1 MPIRRQWHLKVR
13 SRNYS
18 NAELKRII
26 TPCCTIY
33 RMGSVTPTECILRR
47 IPERLI
53 EINSIEGCKTS
64 ANKIAMKKKFDE
76 AEIRTPQWF
85 NVEEIKSLEEMKS
98 LINAKRMEW
107 RGAAVI
113 VKRYNSSKGNGIY
126 LISNDEELDTFL
138 NMVYNT
144 NNHYC
149 ITDYIFERY
158 STYNR
163 EYRLHVTKD
172 GCFYACRKMLRNDA
186 EVRWHRH
193 DNNSVWI
200 TEENALFDKPSNW
213 DDIVADCVKALEA
226 VQLDIAAFDIKVQ
239 RSNGDSPKWLI
250 LECNSAPGL
259 GEIGLSKYKEILPTI
274 ITNKYNS
281 LING

>member
-18 NAELKRII
+18 NADLKRIV

-33 RMGSVTPTECILRR
+33 RMGSTTPTESILHR

-53 EINSIEGCKTS
+53 EINSIEGCKIS
-64 ANKIAMKKKFDE
+64 ANKVEMKKKFDE
-76 AEIRTPQWF
+76 AEVRTPQWF
-85 NVEEIKSLEEMKS
+85 HVEELKTRAEMETM
-98 LINAKRMEW
+98 ITQKRMEW
-107 RGAAVI
+107 GGAAII

-126 LISNDEELDTFL
+126 LISNEEERNSFLD
-138 NMVYNT
+138 MVYNS
-144 NNHYC
+144 NHYN
-149 ITDYIFERY
+149 ITNYIFERF

-163 EYRLHVTKD
+163 EYRLHVTND

-200 TEENALFDKPSNW
+200 TEENELFDRPRNW
-213 DDIVADCVKALEA
+213 DDIVNDCIKALQA
-226 VQLDIAAFDIKVQ
+226 VKLDIAAFDVKVQ
-239 RSNGDSPKWLI
+239 RSHGDSPKWLI

-259 GEIGLSKYKEILPTI
+259 GEIGLSKYKEILPI
-274 ITNKYNS
+274 IINNKYNS